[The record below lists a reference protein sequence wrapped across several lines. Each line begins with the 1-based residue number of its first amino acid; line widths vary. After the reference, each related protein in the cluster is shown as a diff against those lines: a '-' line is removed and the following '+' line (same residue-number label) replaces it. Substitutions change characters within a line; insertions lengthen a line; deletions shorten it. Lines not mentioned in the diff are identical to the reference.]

1 MSPTLALGGS
11 GHRANAPFRRRSS
24 RACMSF
30 YAAIA
35 IVLGFA
41 LFVLSPLPNSIDHHR
56 DAVVSQLKGA
66 TVDNIHFSSSHS
78 GNVTENTTETATED
92 EIASVKISATA
103 SATAS
108 ATESATESAMAEST
122 GTTNSDTTQTATEED
137 TEKAT
142 GKVAENAI
150 GNATG
155 NATGQSHSALN
166 KGGPK
171 YAYATFLAGDSSAI
185 AEDKVLEHD
194 KYFVATR
201 ILAYQLLHAPETKS
215 KHDYP
220 FIVLVTSDVSAEK
233 RERLRKDGAVVWEAP
248 AMDAGWVKTDV
259 STWQN
264 VMSKLR

>member
-1 MSPTLALGGS
+1 MGGS
-11 GHRANAPFRRRSS
+11 GHRNSAPFRRRSS
-24 RACMSF
+24 RAYVSL

-41 LFVLSPLPNSIDHHR
+41 LFVFSPLPDSIDHHR

-66 TVDNIHFSSSHS
+66 TVDNIHFPTSHS
-78 GNVTENTTETATED
+78 GNVTEDTID
-92 EIASVKISATA
+92 SAAENAFSSAKTSTTA

-108 ATESATESAMAEST
+108 STESAMAEST
-122 GTTNSDTTQTATEED
+122 GTTTSGSTHTAAEEA

-142 GKVAENAI
+142 EKAAEKAAEKATGNVAENAI

-155 NATGQSHSALN
+155 NATGNSHSSLN
-166 KGGPK
+166 KDGPR
-171 YAYATFLAGDSSAI
+171 YAYATFLAGDSSAL
-185 AEDKVLEHD
+185 AEDKILEHD

-220 FIVLVTSDVSAEK
+220 FIVLVTSDVSTEK
-233 RERLRKDGAVVWEAP
+233 RER
-248 AMDAGWVKTDV
+248 
-259 STWQN
+259 
-264 VMSKLR
+264 

>member
-66 TVDNIHFSSSHS
+66 TVENIHFSSSQS
-78 GNVTENTTETATED
+78 GNVTENTTETATENA
-92 EIASVKISATA
+92 IASAKISP
-103 SATAS
+103 TAS
-108 ATESATESAMAEST
+108 ATESATQSAMAEST
-122 GTTNSDTTQTATEED
+122 GVATSDATQTATEEA

-142 GKVAENAI
+142 GKVAENPI

-155 NATGQSHSALN
+155 NATEHSHSALN

-264 VMSKLR
+264 VMSKLRL

>member
-1 MSPTLALGGS
+1 MLLHS
-11 GHRANAPFRRRSS
+11 GEG
-24 RACMSF
+24 
-30 YAAIA
+30 
-35 IVLGFA
+35 IVE
-41 LFVLSPLPNSIDHHR
+41 R
-56 DAVVSQLKGA
+56 
-66 TVDNIHFSSSHS
+66 S
-78 GNVTENTTETATED
+78 GNVTENTTETATENA
-92 EIASVKISATA
+92 IASAKISP
-103 SATAS
+103 TAS
-108 ATESATESAMAEST
+108 ATESATQSAMAEST
-122 GTTNSDTTQTATEED
+122 GVATSDATQTATEEA

-142 GKVAENAI
+142 GKVAENPI

-155 NATGQSHSALN
+155 NATEHSHSALN